1 MLRVENIYTYYGKSN
16 ILQGVSLEVKR
27 REVVALLGRNGVG
40 KTTTLKSIIGINHP
54 KEGKIYLENE
64 GEMTDITILP
74 PNRIVSFGVSY
85 VPEDRRIF
93 PQLAVSENLRI
104 GIDIFFNDK
113 ESKQA
118 VLEKIFSY
126 FPVLKERLN
135 QEGKSLSGGEQQMLA
150 IARAITTKPRLI
162 LMDEPSE
169 GLMPLLVNKIKEIIR
184 QFKEEGI
191 SILLVEQNAEMALD
205 VSDRAYVMEK
215 GMIQWAGTS
224 SDIMKDKALLSKYLG
239 VS

>member
-1 MLRVENIYTYYGKSN
+1 MLRVDDIYTYYGKSN
-16 ILQGVSLEVKR
+16 ILQGVSLEVNKS
-27 REVVALLGRNGVG
+27 EIVALLGRNGVG
-40 KTTTLKSIIGINHP
+40 KSTTLKSIIGIHHP
-54 KEGKIYLENE
+54 RKGKIYLEEE
-64 GEMTDITILP
+64 GRITDITALP
-74 PNRIVSFGVSY
+74 PDRIVSFGISY

-104 GIDIFFNDK
+104 GIDLFFNDK
-113 ESKQA
+113 ESRQA

-126 FPVLKERLN
+126 FPILKERLK

-169 GLMPLLVNKIKEIIR
+169 GLMPLFVNKIKEIIR
-184 QFKEEGI
+184 QLKEEGI
-191 SILLVEQNAEMALD
+191 SMLLVEQNAEMALD
-205 VSDRAYVMEK
+205 ISDRAYVMEK
-215 GMIQWAGTS
+215 GTIRWAGGS
-224 SDIMKDKALLSKYLG
+224 LEMMKDKALLSKYLG

>member
-1 MLRVENIYTYYGKSN
+1 MLRVDNIYTYYGKSN
-16 ILQGVSLEVKR
+16 ILQGVSLEVNKK
-27 REVVALLGRNGVG
+27 EVVALLGRNGVG
-40 KTTTLKSIIGINHP
+40 KSTTLKSIIGINHP
-54 KEGKIYLENE
+54 RKGKVYLEEE
-64 GEMTDITILP
+64 GRMTDITNLS
-74 PNRIVSFGVSY
+74 PNQIVSFGVSY

-104 GIDIFFNDK
+104 GIDIFFRNK

-126 FPVLKERLN
+126 FPILKERLN

-150 IARAITTKPRLI
+150 IARAITTKPKLI

-184 QFKEEGI
+184 QLKEEGI
-191 SILLVEQNAEMALD
+191 SMLLVEQNAEMALD
-205 VSDRAYVMEK
+205 ISDRAYIMEK
-215 GMIQWAGTS
+215 GMIQWAGAS
-224 SDIMKDKALLSKYLG
+224 LKIMKDKALLSKYLG

>member
-1 MLRVENIYTYYGKSN
+1 
-16 ILQGVSLEVKR
+16 
-27 REVVALLGRNGVG
+27 
-40 KTTTLKSIIGINHP
+40 
-54 KEGKIYLENE
+54 
-64 GEMTDITILP
+64 
-74 PNRIVSFGVSY
+74 
-85 VPEDRRIF
+85 
-93 PQLAVSENLRI
+93 
-104 GIDIFFNDK
+104 
-113 ESKQA
+113 
-118 VLEKIFSY
+118 
-126 FPVLKERLN
+126 
-135 QEGKSLSGGEQQMLA
+135 MLA

-215 GMIQWAGTS
+215 GMIQWSGVS